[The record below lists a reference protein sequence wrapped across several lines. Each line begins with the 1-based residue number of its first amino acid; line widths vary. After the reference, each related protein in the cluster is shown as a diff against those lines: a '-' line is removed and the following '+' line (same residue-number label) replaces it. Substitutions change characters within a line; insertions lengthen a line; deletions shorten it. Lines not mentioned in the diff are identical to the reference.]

1 MGFLKEIPRVFERY
15 ENGRRFFLCIFT
27 SDIFERE
34 STSQPTVNIEETI
47 ENSEVVKVFD
57 AGTDAMCDVES

>member
-1 MGFLKEIPRVFERY
+1 MKVISRVFERY
-15 ENGRRFFLCIFT
+15 ENGRRFFFWCIFT

>member
-1 MGFLKEIPRVFERY
+1 MKVISRDIKLKGVKME
-15 ENGRRFFLCIFT
+15 GDFFGIFT

-34 STSQPTVNIEETI
+34 STSQPTVNIEEETI

>member
-1 MGFLKEIPRVFERY
+1 MEGD
-15 ENGRRFFLCIFT
+15 FFFWCIFT